1 MARFRMQV
9 DLKTDK
15 GTSSSN
21 QELELPDSISQKIG
35 NSNFKNE
42 VITSIESALPNLI
55 GGADWR
61 KNGWRVESFN
71 CVVKL

>member
-9 DLKTDK
+9 DLKTDN

-35 NSNFKNE
+35 NSSFKNE
-42 VITSIESALPNLI
+42 VIPYIESALPQLI
-55 GGADWR
+55 GGHDWR
-61 KNGWRVESFN
+61 KRGWKVNSFN
-71 CVVKL
+71 GVVKL